1 MRAQMAGRL
10 ILAIAG
16 VAGMLMA
23 GPAAAGAQGMGG
35 GQDMG
40 GGMGPGVG
48 QGFGPHRPPV
58 ERAFHGRG
66 EMGRWWNNPR
76 IVAQLKLTDDQRKAM
91 DGILYAH
98 REKLIDLQADMEK
111 ADLAMQPLMNAD
123 TPDQAAIE
131 AQIDKVVAAR
141 AALEKANANFLLDIR
156 MKLTPDQWKQVK
168 AFRAGGMHGGMRGGM
183 HHGMRGQMHYG
194 PQGRGAWGQGMKRP
208 GMQGPGGQQFHR
220 PMQPGQ
226 APPAQTPQQTPQGS
240 TAPPSGNGAG
250 Q

>member
-1 MRAQMAGRL
+1 MKARMAGRL

-16 VAGMLMA
+16 VAGMLLA
-23 GPAAAGAQGMGG
+23 GPSAAVAQGMGG

-40 GGMGPGVG
+40 GGMGHGVG
-48 QGFGPHRPPV
+48 QGFGPRRPPF

-76 IVAQLKLTDDQRKAM
+76 IAAALKLTDEQRKAM

-98 REKLIDLQADMEK
+98 REKLIDLQADLEK

-131 AQIDKVVAAR
+131 AQIDRVVAAR
-141 AALEKANANFLLDIR
+141 AALEKANADFLLDIR

-168 AFRAGGMHGGMRGGM
+168 AFRNGGMRGM
-183 HHGMRGQMHYG
+183 HGQMHHG
-194 PQGRGAWGQGMKRP
+194 PQGRGAWGHGMQRP
-208 GMQGPGGQQFHR
+208 GGQFHR
-220 PMQPGQ
+220 PMPPGQ
-226 APPAQTPQQTPQGS
+226 TPPQTPPQGS
-240 TAPPSGNGAG
+240 TAPPSGSGT
-250 Q
+250 QQ